1 MKGLALSRQLYEEVF
16 RPVLAEEF
24 PDREGRIAV
33 GLAGPG
39 SECFGFDDE
48 ISQDHDFAP
57 RLCLWLTEE
66 DYAAFGEALQ
76 KRYEELT
83 AHIPG
88 ISAHAR
94 DRSGVISIPEFY
106 RRFTGCPGAP
116 EGSLYW
122 LRVADHYLATAVN
135 GEVFRDDLGAF
146 TAVREK
152 LLGFYPLDVMRKKLA
167 ARLYVMGQAGQYNY
181 PRCARRSDEVAMSL
195 ALNEFLRAALQ
206 AIFLLNGRYAPFYK
220 WLYRAA
226 EELPRLQGPVRD
238 LRALL
243 LCPEPE
249 RQDRI
254 EAVCAALQEEL
265 WLRGLSGS
273 EDDFMVNQAFSVAS
287 EIRDPQLAGLDI
299 SVG

>member
-1 MKGLALSRQLYEEVF
+1 MKGLDLARQLYEEKF
-16 RPVLAEEF
+16 RPALALEF
-24 PDREGRIAV
+24 PEWEGRIAV

-48 ISQDHDFAP
+48 ISRDHDFAP

-66 DYAAFGEALQ
+66 DSAVFGERLQ

-83 AHIPG
+83 ADIPG

-116 EGSLYW
+116 DSSLHW
-122 LRVADHYLATAVN
+122 LRVADHYLATASN

-146 TAVREK
+146 TAVRRT
-152 LLGFYPLDVMRKKLA
+152 LMRGYPIDVMRKKLA

-181 PRCARRSDEVAMSL
+181 PRCARRGDAVAMSL
-195 ALNEFLRAALQ
+195 ALSEFLRASLQ
-206 AIFLLNGRYAPFYK
+206 AIYLLNGVYAPFYK
-220 WLYRAA
+220 WLYRGALA
-226 EELPRLQGPVRD
+226 LPRLREEVQSLGQLP
-238 LRALL
+238 
-243 LCPEPE
+243 LCPEEE
-249 RQDRI
+249 RQMRVEEI
-254 EAVCAALQEEL
+254 CAGVQEEL